1 MGDITETARQL
12 ARCGKRFKQTNRVP
26 KPQYMGWGVER
37 AYLGR
42 NVRESLS
49 RELTFRLSIN
59 TEEEPAMGEADTAF
73 QAEGTAYI
81 KALR

>member
-12 ARCGKRFKQTNRVP
+12 ARCGKCFKQTIRVP
-26 KPQYMGWGVER
+26 RPQYTGWGVER
-37 AYLGR
+37 AYLSR
-42 NVRESLS
+42 NVRGSLS

-59 TEEEPAMGEADTAF
+59 TEEPAMGEADTAF
-73 QAEGTAYI
+73 QAEGTAYV